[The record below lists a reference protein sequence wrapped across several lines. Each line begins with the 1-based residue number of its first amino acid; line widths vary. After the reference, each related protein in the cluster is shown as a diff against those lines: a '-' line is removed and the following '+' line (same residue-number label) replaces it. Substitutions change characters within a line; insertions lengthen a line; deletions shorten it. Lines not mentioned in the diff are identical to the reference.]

1 MISIN
6 EDTTSDNPNQGQE
19 SSKNPTNSDG
29 TKSKRIQINSLES
42 LRYAM

>member
-6 EDTTSDNPNQGQE
+6 EDASSDNPNQSQE
-19 SSKNPTNSDG
+19 SSTHPTNSDG
-29 TKSKRIQINSLES
+29 TKNKRIMINSLES

>member
-6 EDTTSDNPNQGQE
+6 EEASSDNPNQSQE
-19 SSKNPTNSDG
+19 FSTHPINSDG
-29 TKSKRIQINSLES
+29 TKNKRITINSLES